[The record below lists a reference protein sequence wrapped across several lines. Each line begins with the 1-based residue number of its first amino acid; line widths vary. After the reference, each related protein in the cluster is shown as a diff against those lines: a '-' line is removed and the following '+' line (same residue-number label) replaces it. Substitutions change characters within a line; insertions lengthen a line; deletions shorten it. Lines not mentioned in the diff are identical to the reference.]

1 MEGRRKFGNGLFNGC
16 NGWKEEGRRKKEEGR
31 RKNKNPEQKYY
42 NYLTGPPMGD
52 RPRSINF

>member
-1 MEGRRKFGNGLFNGC
+1 MEGRRK
-16 NGWKEEGRRKKEEGR
+16 KEEGRRKKEEGR

-42 NYLTGPPMGD
+42 NYLTGHPMGD